1 LSAVNEY
8 SPDKFITHLNIAKE
22 ARAKVTGREAHS
34 NDILRNVR
42 QVKIIFAILQEKM
55 ETQSDSMPTV
65 TSCTC
70 ERTSG
75 PNLPLQAHFVFIM
88 IQESVVSIPRP
99 YRF

>member
-8 SPDKFITHLNIAKE
+8 SPDKIITHLNIAEE

-55 ETQSDSMPTV
+55 ET
-65 TSCTC
+65 
-70 ERTSG
+70 
-75 PNLPLQAHFVFIM
+75 
-88 IQESVVSIPRP
+88 
-99 YRF
+99 